1 MSTTRVTVSNCEW
14 TSPGTR
20 RVRHSLLVVNDNPFV
35 AVERRGGYLWAPK
48 TKRDGSRDETYENLT
63 RTARGDIVFSYA
75 SGTVGAVGVVSGPW
89 REQRQPM
96 EFGQAGQV
104 WNPDGWMVPMTWVN
118 LAAPLVPAA
127 HMEDIAPLL
136 PPKYS
141 PLQRNGRGNQGCY
154 LAAISEDLG
163 KLVLELV
170 TVANPRAMV
179 ELVSVVRRLLAHPDR

>member
-1 MSTTRVTVSNCEW
+1 
-14 TSPGTR
+14 
-20 RVRHSLLVVNDNPFV
+20 
-35 AVERRGGYLWAPK
+35 
-48 TKRDGSRDETYENLT
+48 
-63 RTARGDIVFSYA
+63 
-75 SGTVGAVGVVSGPW
+75 
-89 REQRQPM
+89 M